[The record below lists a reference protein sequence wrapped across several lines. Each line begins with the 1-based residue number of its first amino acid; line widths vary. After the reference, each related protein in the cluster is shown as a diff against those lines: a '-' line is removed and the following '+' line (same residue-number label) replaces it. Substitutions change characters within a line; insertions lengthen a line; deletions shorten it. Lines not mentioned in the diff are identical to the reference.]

1 MYEKVYGNRLK
12 YLKIENRFSY
22 LIKTNRETCDELSP
36 RQLNICLN
44 YKDSNQIYQIYRK
57 YYFSLLLFVEFNG
70 MRPQKLAALKILDL
84 HLF

>member
-1 MYEKVYGNRLK
+1 MK
-12 YLKIENRFSY
+12 
-22 LIKTNRETCDELSP
+22 LSP